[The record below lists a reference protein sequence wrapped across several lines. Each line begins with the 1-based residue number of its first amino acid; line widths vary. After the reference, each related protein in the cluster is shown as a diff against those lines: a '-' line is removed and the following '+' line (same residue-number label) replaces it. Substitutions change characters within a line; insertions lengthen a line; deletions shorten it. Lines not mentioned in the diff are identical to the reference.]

1 MMSLEIKKL
10 ELQMAQVAVARQAN
24 EIKVLELLEAI
35 ERIEKDIQ
43 GSLARE
49 AQILKQLNEVKGL

>member
-1 MMSLEIKKL
+1 MMSLEIKK
-10 ELQMAQVAVARQAN
+10 
-24 EIKVLELLEAI
+24 LELLEAI